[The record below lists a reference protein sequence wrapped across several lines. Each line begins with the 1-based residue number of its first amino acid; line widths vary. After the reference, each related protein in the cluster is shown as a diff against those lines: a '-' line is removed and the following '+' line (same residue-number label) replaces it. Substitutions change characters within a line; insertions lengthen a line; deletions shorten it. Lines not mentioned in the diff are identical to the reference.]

1 MTRRRLR
8 LAVLVGGWVAAVAV
22 FGVLEMRPAVTVIA
36 AIVVAV
42 AASLWWVLDVSDVAA
57 RTDWRATADTSGSA
71 AGSDARVSA
80 LRRQILDAR
89 IFVDDTSLSRALV
102 SLVDDVLLRWGIDR
116 AQEPERAAALLGPQ
130 LGQFVADPS
139 DRALLGDPR
148 RLDLVVRR
156 LEQLS
161 ADAPELPLVHARP
174 PVVPSAAHPVPKER
188 R

>member
-1 MTRRRLR
+1 MTRRRVR
-8 LAVLVGGWVAAVAV
+8 LAVLVGGWAAAVAV
-22 FGVLEMRPAVTVIA
+22 FGVLQMRPAVTVIA

-102 SLVDDVLLRWGIDR
+102 SLVDDVLQRRGIDR
-116 AQEPERAAALLGPQ
+116 SREPDRAAVLLGPQ
-130 LGQFVADPS
+130 LGSFIADPS

-161 ADAPELPLVHARP
+161 ADALEPPIAHDRRP
-174 PVVPSAAHPVPKER
+174 AGPTAAHPAPKER